1 MPEVF
6 DTSTEK
12 GKISVGLITNIQNC
26 VMKNFDVT
34 QHQVQLL
41 EKDKVDKCNELIN
54 AFRNFFQSYSDN
66 LIMFFNIRK
75 QQNETNIDDVD
86 ELSEIKISRKKSKEE
101 KILDFI
107 SKTKNPYIFKVNNKL
122 VKIEC
127 NDNGTNAEEAIT
139 NVIKSIYR

>member
-1 MPEVF
+1 MAKYNIKELE
-6 DTSTEK
+6 EK
-12 GKISVGLITNIQNC
+12 IKKYRYI
-26 VMKNFDVT
+26 
-34 QHQVQLL
+34 
-41 EKDKVDKCNELIN
+41 KV
-54 AFRNFFQSYSDN
+54 
-66 LIMFFNIRK
+66 
-75 QQNETNIDDVD
+75 NETNIDDVD

-122 VKIEC
+122 VKIEF